1 MHFDFYIKIVL
12 LHIVAERDV
21 VNHFPL
27 WICTVSVVL
36 CANQM
41 SKDGGKLIHLDC
53 ILALLPTFL

>member
-1 MHFDFYIKIVL
+1 MLL
-12 LHIVAERDV
+12 LHIVGEKDV

-36 CANQM
+36 CANQKN
-41 SKDGGKLIHLDC
+41 KDCGKPIHLDC